1 MELSETLDRFELK
14 VRQLG
19 SKLDRLHR
27 ENADLQAENKSLKAE
42 LDRGKGAIDS
52 LKEKLERTHHQGI
65 GSRTEEPAEAG
76 TPRQDMRERID
87 HYLRE
92 IDKCI
97 EWLEQR

>member
-19 SKLDRLHR
+19 SKLDRLQR
-27 ENADLQAENKSLKAE
+27 ENAELQQENKRLKAE
-42 LDRGKGAIDS
+42 VDRSKGTIDS
-52 LKEKLERTHHQGI
+52 LQEKLERTHQGVVSQAE
-65 GSRTEEPAEAG
+65 GSPVPGPA
-76 TPRQDMRERID
+76 RQELREQID

>member
-19 SKLDRLHR
+19 SKLERLQR
-27 ENADLQAENKSLKAE
+27 ENAELQEENKRLKVE
-42 LDRGKGAIDS
+42 VDRGKGTIDS
-52 LKEKLERTHHQGI
+52 LRDKLERTHQGVASNAESSKI
-65 GSRTEEPAEAG
+65 SGPAREELQE
-76 TPRQDMRERID
+76 QID

>member
-1 MELSETLDRFELK
+1 MELTETLDRFELK

-19 SKLDRLHR
+19 SKLDRLRR
-27 ENADLQAENKSLKAE
+27 ENEELQSENKQLKAE
-42 LDRGKGAIDS
+42 VDRGKGAIDS
-52 LKEKLERTHHQGI
+52 LKDKLERTHQGV
-65 GSRTEEPAEAG
+65 GSTAEAPVATG
-76 TPRQDMRERID
+76 APGQEVREQID